1 MPDTTQVYKTAGCHT
16 TNVPTVIPKDTSAVQ
31 DLTTQRTDSVKTT
44 ILPNVRK
51 LQSNVTEIIRIHVSF
66 ARPKYRRNTVHNT
79 SFGMLA
85 VNIDDLSKYASSSYI
100 ERQQYDQLNFKM
112 TFNIQNGTDLDQL
125 AQSVVEKCAM
135 AFENNKEFVSCQIIN
150 LDQMKKSS
158 KPRTAVVSSMGQ
170 FNARFVQL
178 IAMTVTSTFKHF
190 RLELTQVYYSEE

>member
-1 MPDTTQVYKTAGCHT
+1 MPTDNLMGQEFTTECNSQK
-16 TNVPTVIPKDTSAVQ
+16 NSTVLPKVQ
-31 DLTTQRTDSVKTT
+31 T
-44 ILPNVRK
+44 
-51 LQSNVTEIIRIHVSF
+51 NVTEVIRIHVSF

-100 ERQQYDQLNFKM
+100 ERQKYEQLNFKM

-125 AQSVVEKCAM
+125 AQSVVEKCAL

-150 LDQMKKSS
+150 LDQMKKPN

-190 RLELTQVYYSEE
+190 RTEFTATLFTRVSP